1 MQLNGLTLD
10 KLRLEGKNRQ
20 TVQRRSTVQ
29 KHGVTLHHV
38 LQDIPD
44 DGLTTIDDTLG
55 ALHRLHDTALDEL
68 TDDERLIKL
77 GGHELRQTALAHL
90 QLRTDDDHRTGRVV
104 DTLTEKVLTEA
115 ALLTFE

>member
-1 MQLNGLTLD
+1 M
-10 KLRLEGKNRQ
+10 
-20 TVQRRSTVQ
+20 QRRSTVQ
-29 KHGVTLHHV
+29 KHGVTFHHV

-44 DGLTTIDDTLG
+44 DGLTTINDTLG

-68 TDDERLIKL
+68 TDDERLIEL

-104 DTLTEKVLTEA
+104 DTLTEKVLAEA
-115 ALLTFE
+115 PLLTFE